1 MGYPVN
7 RLCPAFFIK
16 VDTVVVSMYNIGLE
30 IMPMGETWLLCI
42 GLLGVIVGILESI
55 RGDIKR

>member
-1 MGYPVN
+1 MGGGEFSLPP
-7 RLCPAFFIK
+7 LFIK

-42 GLLGVIVGILESI
+42 GLLGVIFGVLESI

>member
-1 MGYPVN
+1 MGGGEF
-7 RLCPAFFIK
+7 PASPLFIK
-16 VDTVVVSMYNIGLE
+16 VDTVVASMYNIGLE